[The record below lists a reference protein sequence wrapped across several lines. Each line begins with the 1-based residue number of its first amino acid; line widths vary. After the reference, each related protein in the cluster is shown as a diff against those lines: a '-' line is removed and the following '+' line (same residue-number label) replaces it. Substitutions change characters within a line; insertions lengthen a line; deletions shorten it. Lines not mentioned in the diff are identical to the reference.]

1 MVRLSRHLI
10 QFTAAAAFIP
20 LPGFA
25 GEIDVPLD
33 NVKTVTLSRPA
44 KTIYVGN
51 PAVADI
57 TLVDARHIFVLGK
70 AFGSTNLVAL
80 DASGDET
87 LNDQIIVTNR
97 LVGEV
102 TVQRGIARATM
113 TCTPEHCQQAPAPG
127 DDATDVKQTASA
139 PTFQALTAQDGKHSD
154 DGVKAAGTGK

>member
-1 MVRLSRHLI
+1 MVCLPRRLVR
-10 QFTAAAAFIP
+10 FAAAAAFIP
-20 LPGFA
+20 LPAFA

-102 TVQRGIARATM
+102 TVQRGVARATM
-113 TCTPEHCQQAPAPG
+113 MCTPQHCQQAPAPG
-127 DDATDVKQTASA
+127 DDAAPAQTA
-139 PTFQALTAQDGKHSD
+139 TALSFNAMTAQDEKHSD
-154 DGVKAAGTGK
+154 DGVKAGNTK